1 MGKKAAQA
9 CPQGHGCL
17 AGTTCTALLPG
28 KRRLDQ
34 QTLCVPARGD
44 LLELWWGG
52 GHDLQRARGGG
63 CLLVTP
69 LLSGASPAVGV
80 VDGNVHSS
88 PGQTPSRAQRRLS
101 SSEVLTTGATGKS

>member
-69 LLSGASPAVGV
+69 LLSGASPAVCQESWMEMFTAALAR
-80 VDGNVHSS
+80 HP
-88 PGQTPSRAQRRLS
+88 PGPNA
-101 SSEVLTTGATGKS
+101 G